1 MTLTPQKPMSTAQAG
16 AIAKA
21 QAASKA
27 ALAGKSPRTVGVDRA
42 EQALLWVYRWGW
54 TTPTVLEL
62 AMNSSGRSGLGKRLV
77 KSGLLV
83 RTPTP
88 SGGINQT
95 PSCLLTLSR
104 AGLEHAT
111 ALATKLL
118 PYELNPLRIK
128 ASTIH
133 HSETIQRLTAAKLW
147 FWSDDSA
154 ATSYL
159 TEKELSLD
167 KKPGTKVPDVMWN
180 LEFETPQK
188 PRQNVAV
195 EIELSAKWG
204 HELDT
209 FVYLSLRQISNNAP
223 QAYDAIEIYST
234 SPAILQRYEAAFEP
248 GRMLPT
254 WVKEPGKTGRWTHGS
269 PVKIPERDTDQV
281 RFFKITP
288 EMLRPTRETTD
299 L

>member
-1 MTLTPQKPMSTAQAG
+1 MSEAQAA

-21 QAASKA
+21 QAASQA
-27 ALAGKSPRTVGVDRA
+27 QLAGKSPRTAGLDRA
-42 EQALLWVYRWGW
+42 EKALQWIYRWGW

-62 AMNSSGRSGLGKRLV
+62 AMNSTGRSGLGNRLV

-95 PSCLLTLSR
+95 PSCILTLSR
-104 AGLEHAT
+104 SGLEHAT
-111 ALATKLL
+111 ALATTLL

-128 ASTIH
+128 SSTIN
-133 HSETIQRLTAAKLW
+133 HSETIQRLTASKLW
-147 FWSDDSA
+147 FWTNESG

-167 KKPGTKVPDVMWN
+167 KKPGEKIPDVMWN
-180 LEFETPQK
+180 LEFETLGK

-209 FVYLSLRQISNNAP
+209 FVYLSLRQISKNGP
-223 QAYDAIEIYST
+223 QNYDAIEIYST
-234 SPAILQRYEAAFEP
+234 SPAILQRYKKAFEP
-248 GRMLPT
+248 GQMLPT
-254 WVKEPGKTGRWTHGS
+254 WVKEPGKTGRWTQGS
-269 PVKIPERDTDQV
+269 PVKIPARDPDQV

-288 EMLRPTRETTD
+288 QMLRPKKETSD

>member
-1 MTLTPQKPMSTAQAG
+1 MSQAQAG

-27 ALAGKSPRTVGVDRA
+27 ALAGKSPRTVGLDRA
-42 EQALLWVYRWGW
+42 EQALLWIYRWGW

-62 AMNSSGRSGLGKRLV
+62 AMNSSGRSGLGNRLV

-95 PSCLLTLSR
+95 PSCILTLSR

-111 ALATKLL
+111 ALATTLL

-128 ASTIH
+128 PSTINH
-133 HSETIQRLTAAKLW
+133 GETIQRLTAAKLW
-147 FWSDDSA
+147 FWFDDSG

-167 KKPGTKVPDVMWN
+167 KKPGEKIPDVMWH
-180 LEFETPQK
+180 LEFETPEK

-209 FVYLSLRQISNNAP
+209 FVYLSLRQISKNGP
-223 QAYDAIEIYST
+223 QTYDAIEIYST
-234 SPAILQRYEAAFEP
+234 SQAILQRYKKAFEP
-248 GRMLPT
+248 GQMLQT
-254 WVKEPGKTGRWTHGS
+254 WVKEPGKTGRWTQGA
-269 PVKIPERDTDQV
+269 PVKIPARDPDQV

-288 EMLRPTRETTD
+288 QMLRPQKEPTD